1 MLEKA
6 LEWRKESKIDSI
18 LEESSL
24 GEDLGTTFYMNGTDR
39 EGRPVCYNLLGAFRD
54 EETYQRAFGSE
65 EKKRDFLRWRVQ
77 LMEKG
82 IEKLEFGPGK
92 PSSFVQVID
101 LKDAP
106 GLSKKEIRVAMK
118 EVVELLQDNYP
129 EFVAKNVSKFYQKK
143 VLCIN
148 MKTKKDMLQGMQETT
163 CAPGK
168 YRIYHA

>member
-1 MLEKA
+1 MLEKT

-24 GEDLGTTFYMNGTDR
+24 GKDLGTTFYTSNTDQ
-39 EGRPVCYNLLGAFRD
+39 EGRPVCYNLLGAFRN
-54 EETYQRAFGSE
+54 EELYQVAFGTE

-92 PSSFVQVID
+92 PSSFVHVID

-129 EFVAKNVSKFYQKK
+129 EFVAKVVSIFYPKN

-148 MKTKKDMLQGMQETT
+148 LDAKKYVPQ
-163 CAPGK
+163 
-168 YRIYHA
+168 